1 MQNETNSDTM
11 EVETFDDMNLKD
23 EILRGI
29 FSYGFETP
37 KYKTPSKIEIRLPF
51 IT

>member
-37 KYKTPSKIEIRLPF
+37 SSIQKKQFYL
-51 IT
+51 